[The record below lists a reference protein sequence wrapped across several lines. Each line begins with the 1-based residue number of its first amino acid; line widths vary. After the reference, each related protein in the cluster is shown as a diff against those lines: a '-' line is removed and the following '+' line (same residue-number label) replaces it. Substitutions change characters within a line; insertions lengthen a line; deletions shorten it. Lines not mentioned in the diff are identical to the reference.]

1 VCQTA
6 GVDLPD
12 FVEIERTPKLR
23 SPRLVAA
30 FRGWNDAGASASL
43 AAGYLRAA
51 TNAERFAV
59 IDSEPFVDYQ
69 QTRPHVQLA
78 DGYVRNVEWPVT
90 ELFADEDSD
99 LVLVLGSEPNFRWRA
114 YTDAVCSIASSL
126 HVELV
131 VTLGALLADTPHTRP
146 IPVSSTGSD
155 EELIGQLGLT
165 RSNYEGPTGIVGV
178 LHDACDRTGIRSA
191 SLWAATPHY
200 ISATPNPSAA
210 VALLERLT
218 DLVSTPGPNDDLR
231 RAASE
236 YQVRVAA
243 AIAEDEDVQAY
254 VAQLEEQ
261 ADEEDAPSGDELA
274 RQFERYLRE
283 QGESDPNA

>member
-1 VCQTA
+1 
-6 GVDLPD
+6 VDLPD

-131 VTLGALLADTPHTRP
+131 VTLGAT
-146 IPVSSTGSD
+146 SSS
-155 EELIGQLGLT
+155 
-165 RSNYEGPTGIVGV
+165 
-178 LHDACDRTGIRSA
+178 ACS
-191 SLWAATPHY
+191 SSCAT
-200 ISATPNPSAA
+200 
-210 VALLERLT
+210 
-218 DLVSTPGPNDDLR
+218 
-231 RAASE
+231 
-236 YQVRVAA
+236 
-243 AIAEDEDVQAY
+243 
-254 VAQLEEQ
+254 
-261 ADEEDAPSGDELA
+261 
-274 RQFERYLRE
+274 
-283 QGESDPNA
+283 